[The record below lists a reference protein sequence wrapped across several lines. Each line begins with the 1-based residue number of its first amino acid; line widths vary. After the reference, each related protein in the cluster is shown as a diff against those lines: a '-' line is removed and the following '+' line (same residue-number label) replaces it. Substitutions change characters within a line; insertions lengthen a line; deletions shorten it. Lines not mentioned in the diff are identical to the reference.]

1 MVLIS
6 LKSTLGSAS
15 SNDGFLFE
23 TTVSTTVDDLI
34 ESLVEIH
41 NARLRS
47 FLIIDSVKELSMYG
61 AMKLP
66 ETVGSDEVRFR
77 LS

>member
-6 LKSTLGSAS
+6 LKSTLGAV
-15 SNDGFLFE
+15 SNDDGFLFD
-23 TTVSTTVDDLI
+23 TKASTTVDDLI

-47 FLIIDSVKELSMYG
+47 RLIIESVKELTLYG
-61 AMKLP
+61 IMKNP
-66 ETVGSDEVRFR
+66 EAVENDEV
-77 LS
+77 SEN